1 MTKKNRIYLYIA
13 LFIGFAVLFNELRKI
28 SVTDLLREL
37 NELKLSWLLV
47 AVGCMLL
54 HWAIEGKIIQGLLKR
69 QQGNFSF
76 KNAVRIPLIEHLF
89 NAITPFSSGGQPA
102 QLLALVKSGVDP
114 GVSGSVCLMK
124 FVVYQ
129 VMIVLNFVACIIFG
143 FRLISHELQELSYFV
158 MLGFLINVVVVVSL
172 LMLMYCYPMTNAIV
186 KFVMTIVKKF
196 VRGPRG
202 EALEVAVFEKMA
214 NFYEESQYMRR
225 EKSVMSRTFSL
236 TFVQLICYY
245 IVPYFI
251 LLSLGVSQVD
261 VLQIVIF
268 HAFII
273 LIISLFPVPGGTGGA
288 EYSFTLLFGSFI
300 AVTSKLVVAIVLW
313 RIVTHYIGI
322 LLGMVALFVKPD
334 LPKAKILPAKSSVTE
349 LT

>member
-1 MTKKNRIYLYIA
+1 MTKKNRIYLSLA
-13 LFIGFAVLFNELRKI
+13 LLIGASVLLNELRKI
-28 SVTDLLREL
+28 SLQDLLREL
-37 NELKLSWLLV
+37 TELKISWFLV
-47 AVGCMLL
+47 AVGCMLV
-54 HWAIEGKIIQGLLKR
+54 HWSIEGKIIQGLLKR
-69 QQGNFSF
+69 QQGGFSF

-129 VMIVLNFVACIIFG
+129 VMIVLNFVTCIIFG
-143 FRLISHELQELSYFV
+143 FRLIAHELQELSYFV
-158 MLGFLINVVVVVSL
+158 LLGFAINVIVVMAL
-172 LMLMYCYPMTNAIV
+172 LMLMYCYPLTNGIV
-186 KFVMTIVKKF
+186 TLVMKGVKKV
-196 VRGPRG
+196 VRGSRG
-202 EALEVAVFEKMA
+202 EELEASVFEKMA
-214 NFYEESQYMRR
+214 NFYDESQYMRR
-225 EKSVMSRTFSL
+225 EKKVMQRTFSL
-236 TFVQLICYY
+236 TFVQLVCYY

-251 LLSLGVSQVD
+251 LLSLGIRQVD
-261 VLQIVIF
+261 VLQIVVF

-322 LLGMVALFVKPD
+322 LLGMIALFVKPD
-334 LPKAKILPAKSSVTE
+334 VPLKTGGPVKTSLTE
-349 LT
+349 LS

>member
-1 MTKKNRIYLYIA
+1 MTKKNRLYLFAA
-13 LFIGFAVLFNELRKI
+13 LLIGFGVLFNELRKI
-28 SVTDLLREL
+28 SLTDLLREL
-37 NELKLSWLLV
+37 TELKVSWLLV

-54 HWAIEGKIIQGLLKR
+54 HWSIEGKIIQGLLKR
-69 QQGNFSF
+69 QQGDFSF

-143 FRLISHELQELSYFV
+143 FRLIANELQELSYFV
-158 MLGFLINVVVVVSL
+158 LLGFVINVVVVVSL
-172 LMLMYCYPMTNAIV
+172 LMLMYCYPLTNAIV
-186 KFVMTIVKKF
+186 KFVMSIVKKF
-196 VRGPRG
+196 VRGSRG
-202 EALEVAVFEKMA
+202 EALELSVFEKME

-225 EKSVMSRTFSL
+225 EKSIMRRTFSL

-273 LIISLFPVPGGTGGA
+273 LIISLFPIPGGTGGA

-313 RIVTHYIGI
+313 RLVTHYIGI

-334 LPKAKILPAKSSVTE
+334 MPKTKVSLVKKSVTE